1 MNSAA
6 TWFARIQDQVMT
18 IVNHKHAPAYLGGL
32 SFFEAFIVPIPPDFI
47 LIPMSIADKQ
57 KAWYYAFITSFWSV
71 AGGLVGYLIGVYLYE
86 SVGLWIIELYGM
98 REHFDSLQS
107 WYDEYGIWLI
117 FLAGFLPIPYKVFTI
132 ASGVFAFAL
141 LPFLIGSIIGRSMRF
156 FIVSGICY
164 WASDSVLRIVEKFNS
179 KVMILV
185 SLVMVICFVL
195 WTLQ

>member
-1 MNSAA
+1 
-6 TWFARIQDQVMT
+6 
-18 IVNHKHAPAYLGGL
+18 
-32 SFFEAFIVPIPPDFI
+32 
-47 LIPMSIADKQ
+47 MSIADKQ

-98 REHFDSLQS
+98 REYFDSLQS

-141 LPFLIGSIIGRSMRF
+141 LPFLIGSIIGRSTRF

-185 SLVMVICFVL
+185 SFSDGDLFCALDSSISCFISCSSYRRCTL
-195 WTLQ
+195 WLAAPVPQHLHR